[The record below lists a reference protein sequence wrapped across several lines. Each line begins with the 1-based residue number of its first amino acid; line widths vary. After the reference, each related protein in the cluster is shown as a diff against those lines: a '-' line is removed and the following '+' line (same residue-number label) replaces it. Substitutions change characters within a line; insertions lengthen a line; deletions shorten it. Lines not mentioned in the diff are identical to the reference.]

1 MTAGR
6 KLKGALIAAP
16 LLLGGCW
23 SGLPEWASWGDGP
36 VGPDYVAPEQP
47 DMPATYAAPRPAF
60 LKGEAVQAGR
70 WWTRFEDPLLDRLI
84 ARGLAEN
91 PDVLTADSR
100 VREARALL
108 RGTRAAKRPTL
119 DAEAEAGVEGRRD
132 YADEERNED
141 RELGGALGLAAVFDW
156 SLDLFGGEERAVEAA
171 EADLRLIEAERR
183 DAALG
188 VAAEIARTYADLR
201 GAQTRLRLADDSLD
215 LQRRTVDLVRGR
227 VDSGLA
233 SDLDLARAEA
243 ELAALEADRAP
254 IRTEIQR
261 AAAALAVLT
270 GSPPGALPDEVR
282 EPAEPPQIS
291 SGPPIGAPM
300 DLLRQRPD
308 LVAAEEALI
317 AAVAEIGVA
326 EAELYPKFSLPG
338 RIGLDLSDV
347 FTGEMVTA
355 IVGSLFLAID
365 APLFDGGARK
375 AEVEAAQERAEQ
387 ALLAY
392 RAALLGAL
400 QEVEGALD
408 GYAGA
413 ERRVQSLEQAVSANR
428 LAFNQAQT
436 RYTQGLAN
444 FLDVLEAQRS
454 LTDRRLDLAEARTD
468 LAREAIALYQAA
480 GLAPVL
486 EEAAAG
492 S

>member
-1 MTAGR
+1 MRRAAG
-6 KLKGALIAAP
+6 LKAALMVAP

-23 SGLPEWASWGDGP
+23 TGLPDWASWGEGP

-47 DMPATYAAPRPAF
+47 DIPASYAAPRPDF
-60 LKGEAVQAGR
+60 LAGEAVEAGR
-70 WWTRFEDPLLDRLI
+70 WWTRFQDPLLDRLV

-108 RGTRAAKRPTL
+108 RGARAAKRPTL
-119 DAEAEAGVEGRRD
+119 DAEAEAGIEGRRA
-132 YADEERNED
+132 YADAERDEERA
-141 RELGGALGLAAVFDW
+141 LGGAFGLAAVFDW
-156 SLDLFGGEERAVEAA
+156 SLDLFGGMEREIQAA

-201 GAQTRLRLADDSLD
+201 GAQTRLALADESLA
-215 LQRRTVDLVRGR
+215 LQRRSLQLVQGR

-233 SDLDLARAEA
+233 SDLDMARAEA

-270 GSPPGALPDEVR
+270 GSPPGALPDAVR
-282 EPAEPPQIS
+282 EAGAPPQIS
-291 SGPPIGAPM
+291 GGPPIGAPL

-317 AAVAEIGVA
+317 RATAEIGVA

-365 APLFDGGARK
+365 APLFDGGAQE
-375 AEVEAAQERAEQ
+375 AEVEAATERAEQ

-392 RAALLGAL
+392 RATLLGAL
-400 QEVEGALD
+400 QEVEGALE

-413 ERRVQSLEQAVSANR
+413 ARRVQSLEQAVTANR
-428 LAFNQAQT
+428 LAFTRAEQ
-436 RYTQGLAN
+436 RYTQGLAS

-454 LTDRRLDLAEARTD
+454 LTDRRFDLADARTD

-480 GLAPVL
+480 GLAP
-486 EEAAAG
+486 APDA
-492 S
+492 